1 MKLMLSGWKL
11 KSLEEAPCEWGD
23 KLKQIKAIDDTTW
36 PVTHRELPEMVES
49 EIKRSKRSGRDFALL
64 VCDLDGVKQISDRRD
79 HLASDRVLCR
89 LAHIVRHS
97 CRILD
102 IAVRYGD
109 DKIAIILPESGAEAA
124 EIVERRICER
134 VSINVEEPL
143 LSLNVGAAVYPVGG
157 KSFDALFQAAV
168 GALCIKKEL
177 AVETVAHSEF
187 LPSMISRQ
195 KRFVP
200 NGGRSLTYAKVEW
213 TPK

>member
-1 MKLMLSGWKL
+1 MNLKLSGWKL
-11 KSLEEAPCEWGD
+11 NLVEEAPSEYEH
-23 KLKQIKAIDDTTW
+23 KLQQMAPIDELTQ
-36 PVTHRELPEMVES
+36 PVNCHVLPEMVES
-49 EIKRSKRSGRDFALL
+49 EIKRSKRSGRDFAIL
-64 VCDLDGVKQISDRRD
+64 VCDLNGMNQINDRHDYLARD
-79 HLASDRVLCR
+79 RELSR
-89 LAHIVRHS
+89 LAHIFRLT

-102 IAVRYGD
+102 TAVRYGD